1 MEDGAMRAL
10 LERYLVVIGSVEGY
24 SPHTIRAYR
33 SDLTALIG
41 VLEAQG
47 ISAPD
52 RVVALHLRSWIG
64 QMSRAQAAR
73 RTVARRLAAVRSFF
87 RFLVNSKVLETSP
100 AEELPGPKLPRELP
114 RVLSELEMSQFL
126 EGIPAVG
133 FVGARDRALF
143 ELLYSSGMRVSEIT
157 GLDLEDVPR
166 GARHVKVRGKG
177 NKERLC
183 PIGNVA
189 AGFLDTYRE
198 LRGQHVSDSLTPGKR
213 VRRPFFLNQR
223 GTRLTVRGV
232 RFLLD
237 QYLLELGGAKHF
249 SPHALRHSFATHLL
263 NNGADLRTVQELLG
277 HTNIATTQIYTQ
289 TSLEKLRQVY
299 LKAHPHA

>member
-1 MEDGAMRAL
+1 MADGVMTAL
-10 LERYLVVIGSVEGY
+10 LERYLVVIGSVEGF

-33 SDLTALIG
+33 SDLLALFAQ
-41 VLEAQG
+41 LEAQK
-47 ISAPD
+47 ITTPE
-52 RVVALHLRSWIG
+52 RVLPLHLRSWVG
-64 QMSRAQAAR
+64 HMSRAQSAR
-73 RTVARRLAAVRSFF
+73 RSVARRLAAARSFF
-87 RFLVNSKVLETSP
+87 RYLVNAKVLATSP
-100 AEELPGPKLPRELP
+100 AEELPGPKTPRELP
-114 RVLSELEMSQFL
+114 HVLSENEMSQFL
-126 EGIPAVG
+126 EGIVPSG
-133 FVGARDRALF
+133 FAGSRDRALF

-177 NKERLC
+177 NKDRLC

-189 AGFLDTYRE
+189 AGHLDTYRE
-198 LRGQHVSDSLTPGKR
+198 MRSQAVEQAPVGKGK
-213 VRRPFFLNQR
+213 RPFFLNQR

-237 QYLLELGGAKHF
+237 QYLLKLGNAKHF
-249 SPHALRHSFATHLL
+249 SPHAMRHSFATHLL
-263 NNGADLRTVQELLG
+263 NNGADLRIVQELLG
-277 HTNIATTQIYTQ
+277 HSNIATTQIYTQ

>member
-10 LERYLVVIGSVEGY
+10 LERYLVVIGSVQGS
-24 SPHTIRAYR
+24 SPHTLRAYR
-33 SDLTALIG
+33 ADLSALFAT
-41 VLEAQG
+41 LTAQG
-47 ISAPD
+47 ITAPES
-52 RVVALHLRSWIG
+52 VTALHLRSWLG
-64 QMSRAQAAR
+64 QMARAGSAR
-73 RTVARRLAAVRSFF
+73 RSVARRLAAVRSYF
-87 RFLVNSKVLETSP
+87 RWLVNAKVLAMSP
-100 AEELPGPKLPRELP
+100 AEDLPGPKLPRELP
-114 RVLSELEMSQFL
+114 HVLSENEMAQFL
-126 EGIPAVG
+126 DGIVAVG
-133 FVGARDRALF
+133 FAGSRDRALF

-157 GLDLEDVPR
+157 GLDLQDVPR

-183 PIGNVA
+183 PIGTVA
-189 AGFLDTYRE
+189 AGFLDAYRE
-198 LRGQHVSDSLTPGKR
+198 LRAQAAELPPRGPR
-213 VRRPFFLNQR
+213 ARRPFFLNQR

-237 QYLLELGGAKHF
+237 RQLSRLGSARRF

-277 HTNIATTQIYTQ
+277 HQTIATTQIYTS
-289 TSLEKLRQVY
+289 TSLEKLRLVY